1 MLTTSAETD
10 AATRLV
16 PLVIGVTGHR
26 DLVDEEVDQLE
37 ARVAD
42 LISRLQRQF
51 PHTPIRIMSALA
63 DGADRLAA
71 RVALKSNVR
80 LQVVLPMPAQEY
92 KKDFASA
99 ESKAEFDAMCEQAEV
114 LTLAAPV
121 QASDADELVGE
132 ARKLCY
138 ANVGMFISAH
148 CHVLLALWDGVYT
161 DKLGGTSQIVYFH
174 HYDRLPGLSESV
186 PRSSLFLTDD
196 ESDLVYHISCSR
208 RVAHKDAMP
217 PLQHRWYT
225 AAHDSPVSTEIPERY
240 INVFRRG
247 DEYNCDIQRHLQD
260 SDATESAETE
270 APDIPRRAAAE
281 QIRSALDVADPL
293 ANHFQKRVSTTLA
306 FIYSLAV
313 FAGLAFIMYSE
324 MSGFDLLI
332 YAFLAFLLL
341 NIALATVAKKREWHR
356 KYLDYRVLAE
366 GLRVQYYRAIA
377 SILAEGHTK
386 FAYDNFLR
394 QRDMEL
400 GWIRNVMRVAGT
412 MADAQPSDADDT
424 GLQFVIRRWIG
435 TEQEP
440 GQLRYYERKAEMRT
454 RANNW
459 IDRFTMA
466 CLWGGIT
473 AACLLAFFLRDV
485 AEMRGPLILLMGVLP
500 LIAGVA
506 EAYTQ
511 RKADRELI
519 KQYQFMRNVFSNA
532 RKRLDAA
539 TTDSER
545 REILQGLGDAALSE
559 HAEWILVHRERQPES
574 AAF

>member
-1 MLTTSAETD
+1 MLTTSTQRN
-10 AATRLV
+10 AATKLI

-26 DLVDEEVDQLE
+26 DLVEQEVDRLE
-37 ARVAD
+37 SCVVD
-42 LISRLQRQF
+42 LISSLQRRF
-51 PHTPIRIMSALA
+51 PHTPIRIVSALA
-63 DGADRLAA
+63 EGADRLVA
-71 RVALKSNVR
+71 RVALKCDVE

-92 KKDFASA
+92 KKDFGSTG
-99 ESKAEFDAMCEQAEV
+99 SKAEFDALCEQAEV
-114 LTLAAPV
+114 LTLAAPA
-121 QASDADELVGE
+121 QASGTGEIVGQ
-132 ARKLCY
+132 ARNICY

-148 CHVLLALWDGVYT
+148 CHILLALWDGVHN
-161 DKLGGTSQIVYFH
+161 DNLGGTSQIIYFH

-208 RVAHKDAMP
+208 RFAHDAAVP

-225 AAHDSPVSTEIPERY
+225 TAPDTPASTDMPERY

-247 DEYNCDIQRHLQD
+247 DEYNGDIRRLLD
-260 SDATESAETE
+260 NSDASESAEIE

-281 QIRSALDVADPL
+281 RIRSALDVADSL
-293 ANHFQKRVSTTLA
+293 ANHFQKRVSTTLVGL
-306 FIYSLAV
+306 YSFAI
-313 FAGLAFIMYSE
+313 FAGLAFILYSE
-324 MSGFDLLI
+324 LSGFDLLI

-341 NIALATVAKKREWHR
+341 NIVLATVAKKRGWHR

-400 GWIRNVMRVAGT
+400 GWIRNVMRVAGAL
-412 MADAQPSDADDT
+412 ADAQVPDADDK
-424 GLQFVIRRWIG
+424 GLQFAIRRWIG

-440 GQLRYYERKAEMRT
+440 GQLRYYQVKAERRA

-466 CLWGGIT
+466 CLWGGII

-485 AEMRGPLILLMGVLP
+485 TEMRGPLILLMGVLP

-532 RKRLDAA
+532 LERLNAA
-539 TTDSER
+539 TSDSER

-574 AAF
+574 TAL

>member
-1 MLTTSAETD
+1 MPATSTPRD
-10 AATRLV
+10 AATNLI

-26 DLVDEEVDQLE
+26 DLVEQEVDRLE
-37 ARVAD
+37 RCVVD
-42 LISRLQRQF
+42 LISGLQRRF

-63 DGADRLAA
+63 EGADRLAA
-71 RVALKSNVR
+71 RAALESGVE

-92 KKDFASA
+92 KKDFGSA
-99 ESKAEFDAMCEQAEV
+99 ESRAEFDALCEQAEV
-114 LTLAAPV
+114 LTLTAPAG
-121 QASDADELVGE
+121 ASDTGKFTDQ
-132 ARKLCY
+132 ARNLCY

-148 CHVLLALWDGVYT
+148 CHILLAIWDGVYT
-161 DKLGGTSQIVYFH
+161 DNLGGTSQVVYFH

-208 RVAHKDAMP
+208 QVAHEAAVP
-217 PLQHRWYT
+217 PLQQRWYT
-225 AAHDSPVSTEIPERY
+225 TAPDAPASNDMPERY

-247 DEYNCDIQRHLQD
+247 DEYNGDIRRLLRNGD
-260 SDATESAETE
+260 VSESAEVE

-281 QIRSALDVADPL
+281 RIRAAFDVADPL
-293 ANHFQKRVSTTLA
+293 ANHFQKRVTITLA
-306 FIYSLAV
+306 GIYSLAV

-324 MSGFDLLI
+324 LTGFDLLI
-332 YAFLAFLLL
+332 YPFLAFLLL
-341 NIALATVAKKREWHR
+341 NIVLATLAKRREWHR

-412 MADAQPSDADDT
+412 PADAQVPDADDK
-424 GLQFVIRRWIG
+424 GLQFAIRRWIG
-435 TEQEP
+435 TEQQP
-440 GQLRYYERKAEMRT
+440 GQLQYYQAKSARRA
-454 RANNW
+454 RANSF
-459 IDRFTMA
+459 IDRFTMV
-466 CLWGGIT
+466 CLWGGII
-473 AACLLAFFLRDV
+473 AACLLAFFLRYV
-485 AEMRGPLILLMGVLP
+485 AEMREPLILLMGVLP

-519 KQYQFMRNVFSNA
+519 KQYDFMRAVFSNA
-532 RKRLDAA
+532 RARLDAA
-539 TTDSER
+539 TSDSER

-559 HAEWILVHRERQPES
+559 HAEWILVHRERQPEPTTL
-574 AAF
+574 